1 VTEQFFVIEDNV
13 CDSLWWGVNARM
25 GLAES
30 NRFTRS
36 ASRE

>member
-1 VTEQFFVIEDNV
+1 MTNV
-13 CDSLWWGVNARM
+13 YGSLWWGVNARM

-36 ASRE
+36 ASREQSN